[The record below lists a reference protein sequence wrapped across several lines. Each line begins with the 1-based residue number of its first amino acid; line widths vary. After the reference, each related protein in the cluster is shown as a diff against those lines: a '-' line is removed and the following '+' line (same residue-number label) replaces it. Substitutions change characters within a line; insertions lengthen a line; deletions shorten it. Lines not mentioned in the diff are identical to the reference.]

1 MLKKLIIKILNL
13 IRLFL
18 TAISILNSK
27 IKHILKKHV
36 LPENNQH
43 PYSSF
48 LTKKV
53 FHLYEDEQVEKS
65 YKTYRKYFDNS
76 VFLNYWDLKKYSIQ
90 KSLENDNNQ
99 KKFYLEFGVLGGGTI
114 NLFSKYL
121 KTNIYGFDSFIG
133 LKEDMVGADHL
144 KGDFNLQGK
153 IPSLRNNVIPIK
165 GWVQET
171 LPKFLNEKNGY

>member
-48 LTKKV
+48 LTKV

-76 VFLNYWDLKKYSIQ
+76 VFLNYWDLKNIQ
-90 KSLENDNNQ
+90 FKNLWKMIIT
-99 KKFYLEFGVLGGGTI
+99 KKIYLEFGVLGGGTI

-121 KTNIYGFDSFIG
+121 KTNIYGFNSFIG
-133 LKEDMVGADHL
+133 
-144 KGDFNLQGK
+144 
-153 IPSLRNNVIPIK
+153 
-165 GWVQET
+165 
-171 LPKFLNEKNGY
+171 